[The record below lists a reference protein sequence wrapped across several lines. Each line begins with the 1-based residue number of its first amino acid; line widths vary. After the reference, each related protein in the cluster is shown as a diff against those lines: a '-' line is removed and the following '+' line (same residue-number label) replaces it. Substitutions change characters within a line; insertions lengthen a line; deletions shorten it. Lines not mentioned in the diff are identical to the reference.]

1 MSRIEEPVKLQAH
14 IFRISGT
21 YRSKRGHIEFSKE
34 FRALRE
40 EDAIERL
47 YAELGSKHRIKRT
60 AINLKKIER
69 IESLADVKN
78 ALILRLSMET
88 DITLTKE

>member
-1 MSRIEEPVKLQAH
+1 LQVH

-21 YRSKRGHIEFSKE
+21 YRSKRGFIEFRKE

-40 EDAIERL
+40 EDAIEHL
-47 YAELGSKHRIKRT
+47 YAELGSKHRIKRA
-60 AINLKKIER
+60 AINVEQIEKL
-69 IESLADVKN
+69 EALEDVKN
-78 ALILRLSMET
+78 PLILRLAMGT

>member
-1 MSRIEEPVKLQAH
+1 MQAQ

-21 YRSKRGHIEFSKE
+21 YRSKRGLIEFSKE

-40 EDAIERL
+40 EDAIEQL
-47 YAELGSKHRIKRT
+47 YAILGSKHRVKRAAIKVEQ
-60 AINLKKIER
+60 IEKV
-69 IESLADVKN
+69 ESLEDVEN
-78 ALILRLSMET
+78 SLILRLSMGT